1 MDKWKYSN
9 IYYIENIGK
18 KSWVVQKM
26 LHLILV
32 KWIKK
37 HSIQKKSYF
46 KLKIV
51 LTEKNTE

>member
-1 MDKWKYSN
+1 MDKWKYSKK
-9 IYYIENIGK
+9 NIGK

-46 KLKIV
+46 KLKIL